1 MIIALTSQGASP
13 GVTTLASLL
22 GWLWPASDARR
33 RFVVEADPT
42 GGVIAARWHAAH
54 GLTNEPGLVDLAA
67 AQAHATAVDLASL
80 AQPLADGFAVIPAPP
95 RPEPCG
101 ASLRAL
107 NERGADALAAS
118 DDVVIVDGGRFSPTS
133 PALGLLAR
141 AEVVIAVGRP
151 RLEEI
156 QRIPSLAAELR
167 SLRPVVDLVTVGSAP
182 YDPSEMAAHVD
193 LPLLGVV
200 ADDPRAADGVRVDG
214 LAGKRLARS
223 DLARSVGAIAG
234 RLAARTALPSSAV
247 AESGGTA

>member
-1 MIIALTSQGASP
+1 MRRSTAG
-13 GVTTLASLL
+13 
-22 GWLWPASDARR
+22 SD
-33 RFVVEADPT
+33 DP
-42 GGVIAARWHAAH
+42 R
-54 GLTNEPGLVDLAA
+54 PLAA
-67 AQAHATAVDLASL
+67 APRRGCPRQQAGVRPHMSIPRSPTPLQIEVLAHDPVRTSL
-80 AQPLADGFAVIPAPP
+80 LEVLPAP
-95 RPEPCG
+95 
-101 ASLRAL
+101 ASPA
-107 NERGADALAAS
+107 
-118 DDVVIVDGGRFSPTS
+118 DVVIVDGGRFSPTS